1 MNLTCA
7 QFEILLADHIDG
19 VLASDFASA
28 FAEHR
33 ESCAACAALAADAA
47 SVVAFIDRAADVEP
61 PAELVG
67 EILRQT
73 RIQHWKLRK
82 HKPGVRGTAGRWASG
97 LFAPFLTPRFAM
109 GALLTLISL
118 ALLGRGVSTKK
129 TFTAAD
135 MNPAQIWN
143 VLDGRT
149 HRVWERAVM
158 RYESTR
164 VVYEVSNQLDDWAEQ
179 QQEYRRAMTPASLPT
194 DGR

>member
-7 QFEILLADHIDG
+7 QFEILLADYIDG
-19 VLASDFASA
+19 AALDFAA
-28 FAEHR
+28 FDEHR
-33 ESCAACAALAADAA
+33 ESCAACAALATDAA

-61 PAELVG
+61 PAELMG

-73 RIQHWKLRK
+73 RIQHWELRQ
-82 HKPGVRGTAGRWASG
+82 HKPGVQGLVGRWVSS
-97 LFAPFLTPRFAM
+97 LFAPLLTPRFAM
-109 GALLTLISL
+109 SALLTLMSL
-118 ALLGRGVSTKK
+118 ALLGRGISAKK
-129 TFTAAD
+129 TLTAAD

-164 VVYEVSNQLDDWAEQ
+164 VVYEVRNQLDDWAEE
-179 QQEYRRAMTPASLPT
+179 QQEANQRVTPATLRT
-194 DGR
+194 NGR